1 MHYMASQIT
10 VRIPDRLRKALEE
23 AARRTQRKASE
34 VVRMAL
40 SDYLR
45 IESPSGKRSAT
56 RVRRLVGSL
65 ASDIPDL
72 AERHREYVLESLRR
86 GR

>member
-1 MHYMASQIT
+1 MASQIT